1 MATWKKIATQTELD
15 LKANIASPTFT
26 GTVGLPNY
34 ANLET
39 TLDGIEEIE
48 TQVTGIEDDIETNV
62 TAIATK
68 MNLTGGT
75 VTGDVT
81 LDISGNI
88 YIDADGGE
96 ARLTD
101 DSNPGNTFVPLD
113 DADITTKKY
122 VDDSVYPGQIL
133 GYTYNHPSSLIYH
146 LLTTTMTVEAN
157 THFVTFNTPP
167 SEKVE
172 IEVSA
177 MFDRTSTSDV
187 GVYIGL
193 SANAT
198 YSALGEEW
206 SYDFNQGIGNSDDEA
221 DDTYITSKFVVQAA
235 ELAAIGTSNTFYIG
249 LGSTDTSAVYLRYGY
264 AGGRTYPPMIIK
276 ATALPSSID
285 EE

>member
-1 MATWKKIATQTELD
+1 VATWKKIATQTELD

-39 TLDGIEEIE
+39 TLDGIEENATAI
-48 TQVTGIEDDIETNV
+48 TGNEDDIATNV

-113 DADITTKKY
+113 NADITTKKY
-122 VDDSVYPGQIL
+122 VDEARPWHAVMGGYKLNNNSSSNYYFQYRPDNSSWSNMDS
-133 GYTYNHPSSLIYH
+133 S
-146 LLTTTMTVEAN
+146 
-157 THFVTFNTPP
+157 
-167 SEKVE
+167 
-172 IEVSA
+172 
-177 MFDRTSTSDV
+177 
-187 GVYIGL
+187 
-193 SANAT
+193 
-198 YSALGEEW
+198 
-206 SYDFNQGIGNSDDEA
+206 
-221 DDTYITSKFVVQAA
+221 
-235 ELAAIGTSNTFYIG
+235 
-249 LGSTDTSAVYLRYGY
+249 
-264 AGGRTYPPMIIK
+264 
-276 ATALPSSID
+276 PSSITSTD
-285 EE
+285 VTAACFIAPEACSVTQIAVQGYCTDTGYSDPFKFYIKKATPVNGYSFFATTDVGDTGTITPGGSGRIYKTSATFSGAATNLAAGDCLFIMLKKDSTTANQDNYFHITLSGKYSL